1 MNDMQETDPRSA
13 WYAWRTAATKRG
25 DPMSDDPLA
34 NYEFGV
40 KIGQRM
46 ALERTASWA
55 GLVPLLQDVLDYLV
69 QTAIDQESTKPA
81 ADWRQITK
89 V

>member
-1 MNDMQETDPRSA
+1 MQQQETDPRAA

-25 DPMSDDPLA
+25 DPLSDDPLA

-40 KIGQRM
+40 KIGQRL
-46 ALERTASWA
+46 ALERTASWS

-69 QTAIDQESTKPA
+69 ETAIEHEATKPA
-81 ADWRQITK
+81 DDWRALRK